1 MNIIRR
7 WTKQTLDYWTQRI
20 QENKQPLLFMGYL
33 ILSMVISYGL
43 GLLRIHE
50 GISHDWG
57 FTKLKHWLMQVFS
70 FFISL
75 ELILRL

>member
-57 FTKLKHWLMQVFS
+57 S
-70 FFISL
+70 FHSSL
-75 ELILRL
+75 VSHPVLALRLM